1 MPQTGQRTRLDSC
14 GPGGAVRE
22 SDMSKHYETAAD
34 QVWKD
39 KIQTGISPAEILL
52 VTVLMAEV
60 LVCGILFCWL

>member
-1 MPQTGQRTRLDSC
+1 MLQTRQRTTLDSC

-22 SDMSKHYETAAD
+22 SYMSRHYETAAD

-39 KIQTGISPAEILL
+39 KIQTGISTAEILL

-60 LVCGILFCWL
+60 LVCGVLFCWL